1 MRTSGHARSKLMPVL
16 EPSEFLNRLKNNDF
30 PTSTRK
36 IAIGGIAK
44 LDDADASVILLAPS
58 LSCSN
63 WFPIPLSIID
73 SVETLR
79 MVKCKDHNHPL
90 VRIIFKQNG
99 ISPEAVG
106 LLSVIASLQSFIT
119 RAITARKS
127 GPPVVRDASD
137 DCAIVSTEDDLLL
150 CCMDASNEV
159 NCAPV
164 LKVLKPD

>member
-1 MRTSGHARSKLMPVL
+1 MPML
-16 EPSEFLNRLKNNDF
+16 EPSDFLNRLKNNDF
-30 PTSTRK
+30 PTSKRK

-44 LDDADASVILLAPS
+44 LDDADASVVLLGP
-58 LSCSN
+58 LSCSG
-63 WFPIPLSIID
+63 WSPIPLSIIE
-73 SVETLR
+73 SIEILR

-119 RAITARKS
+119 LSIRARKR
-127 GPPVVRDASD
+127 GPRILRDASD

-150 CCMDASNEV
+150 CCMDEDNEV
-159 NCAPV
+159 NCDPV
-164 LKVLKPD
+164 LEMLKPD